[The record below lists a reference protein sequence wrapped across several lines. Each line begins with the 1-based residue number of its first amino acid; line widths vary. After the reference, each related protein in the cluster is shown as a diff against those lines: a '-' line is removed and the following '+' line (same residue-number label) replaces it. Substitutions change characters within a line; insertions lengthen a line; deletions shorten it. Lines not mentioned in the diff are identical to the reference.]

1 MKYKVTTRKPPGNTG
16 TEGRTDTGTEGR
28 TDTGTTAEEEN

>member
-16 TEGRTDTGTEGR
+16 TEGRTDTGT
-28 TDTGTTAEEEN
+28 TAEEEN